1 MPYTLQAYLD
11 NNATTLPAPEAVD
24 AMQPYLREVYGNPSS
39 AHTFGGRA
47 QHAVAKAREQVAA
60 LLGCTGVEVLFTSC
74 GTEGDNAAI
83 VAALD
88 ALPSR
93 KHIITTR
100 VEHPAVLSPLRHLA
114 TRGYRVTELNVDR
127 QGGIDLE
134 ELRREISGD
143 TALVSVMWANNETG
157 VIFPVHEVGEIA
169 KQNGAMFH
177 VDAVQSPGKVKL
189 DLAKEAAIDFL
200 AISAHKFHGV
210 KGAGALFVR
219 KGTRFR
225 PLIHGGEQERGR
237 RGGTENVPGIVA
249 MGVAAEL
256 VLKDFDAAVTRVAA
270 LRDRLEAGLLAKCDH
285 VVVNGDRDHRLCNT
299 LNVGFEFIEGE
310 SILLMLDTLGIAVSS
325 GSACSSGS
333 LEPSH
338 VLRAMSVPFTAVH
351 GSIRFSLGRYSTDK
365 DVDYVLEKVPPVI
378 KRLREISPFGRQAP
392 NEKAE
397 AERRREKIESGRRF
411 FGKRPEQHRV

>member
-1 MPYTLQAYLD
+1 MPYQLQAYFD
-11 NNATTLPAPEAVD
+11 NNATTQPAPEAVD
-24 AMQPYLREVYGNPSS
+24 AMQPFLRETWGNPSS

-47 QHAVAKAREQVAA
+47 QHAVDKAREQIAA
-60 LLGCTGVEVLFTSC
+60 LLACQPVEIVFTSS
-74 GTEGDNAAI
+74 GTESDNAAI
-83 VAALD
+83 AAALD
-88 ALPSR
+88 ALPAR

-100 VEHPAVLSPLRHLA
+100 VEHPAVLNALRHLA

-127 QGGIDLE
+127 QGRIDLD
-134 ELRREISGD
+134 ELRREISAD

-157 VIFPVHEVGEIA
+157 VIFPVHEIGEIA
-169 KQNGAMFH
+169 KKSGAMFH
-177 VDAVQSPGKVKL
+177 VDAVQCPGKIRL

-200 AISAHKFHGV
+200 AISAHKFNGV

-219 KGTRFR
+219 KGTRFK
-225 PLIHGGEQERGR
+225 PLIYGEQERGR
-237 RGGTENVPGIVA
+237 RGGTENVPGLVA

-256 VLKDFDAAVTRVAA
+256 AVKDFDAVTARELA
-270 LRDRLEAGLLAKCDH
+270 LRDRLEGGLLSKCDH
-285 VVVNGDRDHRLCNT
+285 VVLNGDRDNRLCNT

-351 GSIRFSLGRYSTDK
+351 GSIRFSLGRYTTDK

-378 KRLREISPFGRQAP
+378 KRLREISPFGHAAP
-392 NEKAE
+392 NAKAE
-397 AERRREKIESGRRF
+397 QDRKREKIESGRQF
-411 FGKRPEQHRV
+411 FSKRQPVVS